1 MIRKN
6 YILILV
12 FLLIHLGCVTFIAR
26 DISKPIK
33 YAQMDSIDV
42 NDIEMYY
49 HSLGK
54 SQTLLIFLH
63 GSLAFSELYKKII
76 TSLSDDYYVLAVD
89 MRGHGRTEI
98 GDKSFSYYTMANDI
112 VSFAEKLGIAKF
124 YSVGHSMGGVIVL
137 SICKYFPENIIKG
150 ASIASLYNLEG
161 IDFDNNARYRF
172 TSDGFKDIDNN
183 ITLKVFNESYEFI
196 NQKDKFNNMKA
207 MMSQLGATAYPSF
220 AKSDLVSITAPILV
234 VVENDGLIMPS
245 HTKEWQNFYQ
255 THIF

>member
-1 MIRKN
+1 MFYYFFQRISSSNNLLINFKTKGLQTERPFCIIYSTYLVFDIMIRKN

-33 YAQMDSIDV
+33 YAQIDSIDV

-54 SQTLLIFLH
+54 SQNPPLIFLH

-112 VSFAEKLGIAKF
+112 VSFAEKLGIA
-124 YSVGHSMGGVIVL
+124 
-137 SICKYFPENIIKG
+137 
-150 ASIASLYNLEG
+150 
-161 IDFDNNARYRF
+161 
-172 TSDGFKDIDNN
+172 
-183 ITLKVFNESYEFI
+183 
-196 NQKDKFNNMKA
+196 
-207 MMSQLGATAYPSF
+207 
-220 AKSDLVSITAPILV
+220 
-234 VVENDGLIMPS
+234 
-245 HTKEWQNFYQ
+245 
-255 THIF
+255 